1 MDKKH
6 SNTVIR
12 DTSKQNHSSVPNTHI
27 VKDNLNEVGKNKKE
41 KSVNNFNRNHTNN
54 ETIIQKKSTKLS
66 YSNNHLN
73 SGSQNSEEVK
83 ISNLH
88 DEIPNVETLNS
99 KKKNTELSDKNSRV
113 QSHNNSFG
121 GGDKDQKLK
130 KKNIMV
136 FKDDNISPTKRA
148 ELIELNRKKL
158 KENYTKSSKKK
169 KEILSN
175 WNQILKNMRYFDVA
189 LFIHCFKI
197 QGDIHIEYDEY
208 EAAKNNYLCH
218 KYLAYR
224 LELLDELMIAYES
237 LGHVYKFLYQYHK
250 SIKCFKKQIEIA
262 W

>member
-99 KKKNTELSDKNSRV
+99 KKK
-113 QSHNNSFG
+113 
-121 GGDKDQKLK
+121 
-130 KKNIMV
+130 I
-136 FKDDNISPTKRA
+136 
-148 ELIELNRKKL
+148 LNCP
-158 KENYTKSSKKK
+158 
-169 KEILSN
+169 I
-175 WNQILKNMRYFDVA
+175 
-189 LFIHCFKI
+189 KI
-197 QGDIHIEYDEY
+197 QEFNLIIIVSVEE
-208 EAAKNNYLCH
+208 
-218 KYLAYR
+218 
-224 LELLDELMIAYES
+224 
-237 LGHVYKFLYQYHK
+237 
-250 SIKCFKKQIEIA
+250 IKIRN
-262 W
+262 